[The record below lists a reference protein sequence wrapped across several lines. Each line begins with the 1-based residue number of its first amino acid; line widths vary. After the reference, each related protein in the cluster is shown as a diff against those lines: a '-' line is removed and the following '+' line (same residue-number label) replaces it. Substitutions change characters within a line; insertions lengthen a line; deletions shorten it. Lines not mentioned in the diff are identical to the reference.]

1 MAYDIRIPLHIAQL
15 KLSSGASYQFILNDA
30 DALQFNESSKN
41 TADKYAL
48 KFQENRLNKGRYGAM
63 INEIQ
68 QGEFTKN
75 TLTVSFL
82 AAKDRITHPE
92 FSLEFRYFTRAHGQ
106 GFLSFIPALG
116 IQSYSNKEEE
126 IEKRAEES
134 VRLEFSRESRLK
146 YVQNIIETI
155 WYEEAEMIKEEVSLS
170 IPTLSEVEE
179 MTIEKS
185 KRLLPEV
192 AKKLEITEQAMFG
205 GVAWINQFGNA
216 LRSSFGRSILLVG
229 KSGVGKST
237 LVREVARRKQEIAY
251 QGDIWETTASVLIK
265 ELTKDSG
272 WQDPLASLAKE
283 LGQTGDLL
291 FIRNLADLFEVGQY
305 EGNSISMAEYLRGF
319 IGRGEVILISE
330 CTFEEAA
337 QIEVRAPGFLSLFQS
352 IRMVEPRG
360 KALEEIITEK
370 IESVSKRQKIDLKK
384 NATKEIIRL
393 HRRFMPYS
401 GFPGKPIRFI
411 ESVLLNPKI
420 RKNADETLKLSQ
432 KEIIKAFSEESGMPM
447 FMIDPAA
454 KMDTQKIESDFNRQV
469 FGQENAV
476 NAITNMLATVKTAL
490 SRTNKPI
497 ASFLFVGP
505 TGVGKTELGKV
516 LAQFM
521 FGKRDRLLRFDMSEY
536 SNPYEVSRLIGVG
549 NADGLL
555 TSGVR
560 RQPFSVVLFD
570 EIEKAAKNFFDLLL
584 QVLSEGRLTD
594 GRGKTVNFC
603 STIIIMTSNIG
614 AANLQT
620 KGIGWNSKKSTSDIS
635 DHFVTAAEKYFRP
648 ELFNRIDRIVPFAPL
663 SSETVRFI
671 LNREIA
677 LLNKREGLSHRTIDL
692 EITEEAKEYLAKKGY
707 DEKYGARQL
716 QRAIHEELVTPLSK
730 KVNEFPWDEKL
741 VVKCDV
747 SDNQLVIN
755 LDNDPL
761 GLELLLEELEKV
773 NNADLAGELRY
784 NLDSLNDSF
793 TWLEFTDL
801 LMRRKEEEKA
811 AAEKGEV
818 LPASEISK
826 LLMLREIEQKA
837 KQLRVDIEEIE
848 MEIGLVCL
856 NLRPYAPKINDTI
869 AEWQAAYNK
878 VQIELLSALSPERNM
893 CTLAIYGA
901 GDKLLELKEEYE
913 YIFNVFGIK
922 YSTYLVWFR
931 ADYYNELIPQ
941 KNNDETELAPRESY
955 LYTKF
960 SDKKDKPLQK
970 DDLLRGIEFKLKSP
984 LVYWIFKKENGLQHR
999 IEGDEIEKF
1008 MVLVNEGGMAQT
1020 PTDIHRNSFYKG
1032 SPRRI
1037 ISTTHFKDTVYKLE
1051 RETKEILDLLVSALE
1066 QNFGNEV
1073 AENI

>member
-1 MAYDIRIPLHIAQL
+1 MAYDIKIPLQIAQL
-15 KLSSGASYQFILNDA
+15 KLSSGGSYQFVLNDA
-30 DALQFNESSKN
+30 EALQFNETIKD
-41 TADKYAL
+41 TATRYAQN
-48 KFQENRLNKGRYGAM
+48 FQDSRLNKGRYGAM

-68 QGEFTKN
+68 QGEFIKKN
-75 TLTVSFL
+75 LTVSFL
-82 AAKDRITHPE
+82 AAKDRISYPE
-92 FSLEFRYFTRAHGQ
+92 FSLEFTYFTRTHGQ
-106 GFLSFIPALG
+106 GFLSYIPALG
-116 IQSYSNKEEE
+116 IQSFSNKEEE
-126 IEKRAEES
+126 VEKRAEES
-134 VRLEFSRESRLK
+134 VRLEFSRENRLK
-146 YVQNIIETI
+146 YIQNIVETI
-155 WYEEAEMIKEEVSLS
+155 WYEEAEIVKEEVLLT
-170 IPTLSEVEE
+170 IPTLFEVEE
-179 MTIEKS
+179 MTLEKA
-185 KRLLPEV
+185 KRLLPDV
-192 AKKLEITEQAMFG
+192 AKKLEIKEQTMFG
-205 GVAWINQFGNA
+205 GAAWIKQFGNA
-216 LRSSFGRSILLVG
+216 LQSSFGRSILLVG
-229 KSGVGKST
+229 KSGVGKTT
-237 LVREVARRKQEIAY
+237 LVREVARRKEEIGY
-251 QGDIWETTASVLIK
+251 EGDIWETTASVLIK
-265 ELTKDSG
+265 ELTKETG

-319 IGRGEVILISE
+319 IGRGEVVLITE

-337 QIEVRAPGFLSLFQS
+337 QIEVRSPGFLSLFQA

-360 KALEEIITEK
+360 VELETIITEK
-370 IESVSKRQKIDLKK
+370 IQSVSTRQKIDLKK

-420 RKNADETLKLSQ
+420 RKKADETLKLSQ

-447 FMIDPAA
+447 FMIDPSA
-454 KMDTQKIESDFNRQV
+454 KMDTAQIESDFNKQV
-469 FGQENAV
+469 FGQANAV
-476 NAITNMLATVKTAL
+476 NAIINMLATVKTAL

-516 LAQFM
+516 LAGFM

-549 NADGLL
+549 NTDGLL

-570 EIEKAAKNFFDLLL
+570 EIEKAAKNFYDLLL

-614 AANLQT
+614 ASNLQMR
-620 KGIGWNSKKSTSDIS
+620 GIGWNDTKSTTDIQ

-671 LNREIA
+671 LNREID
-677 LLNKREGLSHRTIDL
+677 LLKKREGLSHRSIDL
-692 EITEEAKEYLAKKGY
+692 EITDAAKDYLAKKGY

-716 QRAIHEELVTPLSK
+716 QRAIHEELVIPLSR

-741 VVKCDV
+741 VILCDV
-747 SDNQLVIN
+747 SDNQLVTKI
-755 LDNDPL
+755 DNDPL

-784 NLDSLNDSF
+784 SLDSLTDSF

-801 LMRRKEEEKA
+801 IMRGKEEEKE

-818 LPASEISK
+818 MQATEIAN
-826 LLMLREIEQKA
+826 LMTLREIEQKST
-837 KQLRVDIEEIE
+837 KLRTDIEAIE

-856 NLRPYAPKINDTI
+856 DLRPYAPIINDTI
-869 AEWQAAYNK
+869 AEWQLDFNK
-878 VQIELLSALSPERNM
+878 VQIELLSVLNSDANK
-893 CTLAIYGA
+893 CTLSIYGA
-901 GDKLLELKEEYE
+901 GEKLLKIMEEYQ
-913 YIFNVFGIK
+913 YIFNTFGINFSAK
-922 YSTYLVWFR
+922 LVWFR
-931 ADYYNELIPQ
+931 ANHYNEVIEMDATQ
-941 KNNDETELAPRESY
+941 DNANPRARY
-955 LYTKF
+955 LYTDFKNG
-960 SDKKDKPLQK
+960 KNKPLQVG
-970 DDLLRGIEFKLKSP
+970 DLLRGVEFKLKSS
-984 LVYWIFKKENGLQHR
+984 LVYWILKQENGLQHR
-999 IEGDEIEKF
+999 LDADEVEKYMVVVEEGTEAE
-1008 MVLVNEGGMAQT
+1008 T
-1020 PTDIHRNSFYKG
+1020 PSDIHRNSFYKG
-1032 SPRRI
+1032 SARRI
-1037 ISTTHFKDTVYKLE
+1037 VSATSFKDTVYKIE
-1051 RETKEILDLLVSALE
+1051 RETKEVLDLIIGALE
-1066 QNFGNEV
+1066 SNFGSEV

>member
-1 MAYDIRIPLHIAQL
+1 MAYDIKIPLHIVQL
-15 KLSSGASYQFILNDA
+15 KLSSGDSYQFVLNDA
-30 DALQFNESSKN
+30 EALQFNETTED
-41 TADKYAL
+41 TADKYAQN
-48 KFQENRLNKGRYGAM
+48 FQKNRLNKGRYGSM

-68 QGEFTKN
+68 QGEFTKKN
-75 TLTVSFL
+75 LTVSFL
-82 AAKDRITHPE
+82 AAKDRISHPE
-92 FSLEFRYFTRAHGQ
+92 FSLEFTYFTRSHGQ
-106 GFLSFIPALG
+106 GFLSFIPVLG
-116 IQSYSNKEEE
+116 IQSFSNKEEE
-126 IEKRAEES
+126 VEKRAEES

-146 YVQNIIETI
+146 YIQNIVETI
-155 WYEEAEMIKEEVSLS
+155 WYKNTEMIKEEVSLT

-179 MTIEKS
+179 MTLEKT

-192 AKKLEITEQAMFG
+192 AKKLEIKEQIMFG
-205 GVAWINQFGNA
+205 GAPWIKLFGNA

-229 KSGVGKST
+229 KSGVGKT
-237 LVREVARRKQEIAY
+237 ALVREMARRKQEVGY
-251 QGDIWETTASVLIK
+251 DGDIWETTASVLIK
-265 ELTKDSG
+265 ELTKETG

-283 LGQTGDLL
+283 LGRTGDLL

-319 IGRGEVILISE
+319 IGRGEVVLISE

-337 QIEVRAPGFLSLFQS
+337 QIEVRAPGFLSFFQT
-352 IRMVEPRG
+352 IRMVEPG
-360 KALEEIITEK
+360 GVELETIITEK
-370 IESVSKRQKIDLKK
+370 IQSISTKRKIDLKK
-384 NATKEIIRL
+384 SATKEIIRL

-420 RKNADETLKLSQ
+420 RKKADETLKLSQ

-447 FMIDPAA
+447 FMIDPTA
-454 KMDTQKIESDFNRQV
+454 KMDTAKIESDFNNQV

-516 LAQFM
+516 LADFM

-536 SNPYEVSRLIGVG
+536 SNPYEVSRLIGIG
-549 NADGLL
+549 NVDGIL

-570 EIEKAAKNFFDLLL
+570 EIEKAAKNFNDLLL

-614 AANLQT
+614 AASLQM
-620 KGIGWNSKKSTSDIS
+620 KGIGWNNTKSITDIQ
-635 DHFVTAAEKYFRP
+635 DHFVTAAEKNFRP

-663 SSETVRFI
+663 SSKTVRFI

-677 LLNKREGLSHRTIDL
+677 LLKKREGISHRSIDL
-692 EITEEAKEYLAKKGY
+692 EITDSAKDYLAAKGY

-716 QRAIHEELVTPLSK
+716 QRAIHEELVTPLSR

-741 VVKCDV
+741 IIRCDV
-747 SDNQLVIN
+747 IDNQLVTEI
-755 LDNDPL
+755 DNDPL

-773 NNADLAGELRY
+773 NNADLTGQLRY
-784 NLDSLNDSF
+784 GLDALTDSF
-793 TWLEFTDL
+793 TWLEFSDL
-801 LMRRKEEEKA
+801 LIRGKEEEKE

-818 LPASEISK
+818 MQIIEIGN
-826 LLMLREIEQKA
+826 LATLREIEVKA
-837 KQLRVDIEEIE
+837 TKLRADIEAIE

-856 NLRPYAPKINDTI
+856 DLRPYAPKINDTI
-869 AEWQAAYNK
+869 ADWQLDFNK
-878 VQIELLSALSPERNM
+878 VQINLLSALNPDANK
-893 CTLAIYGA
+893 CTLSVYGA
-901 GDKLLELKEEYE
+901 GEQLLKIIEEYQ
-913 YIFNVFGIK
+913 YVFDTFGID
-922 YSTYLVWFR
+922 YSAHMVWFR
-931 ADYYNELIPQ
+931 ADYYNEVIEDT
-941 KNNDETELAPRESY
+941 DEGQLVVAPRARY
-955 LYTKF
+955 LYTDF
-960 SDKKDKPLQK
+960 IRGNNKPLQK
-970 DDLLRGIEFKLKSP
+970 DDLLRGVEFKLKSS
-984 LVYWIFKKENGLQHR
+984 LVYWIFKQENGLQHR
-999 IEGDEIEKF
+999 IDADEIEKY
-1008 MVLVNEGGMAQT
+1008 MIVVEDGKEVET
-1020 PTDIHRNSFYKG
+1020 PSDIHRNNFYKG

-1037 ISTTHFKDTVYKLE
+1037 ISATTFKDTVYKIE
-1051 RETKEILDLLVSALE
+1051 KESKEITDLLVGVLE
-1066 QNFGNEV
+1066 SNFGNEV
-1073 AENI
+1073 VENI

>member
-1 MAYDIRIPLHIAQL
+1 MAYDIKIPLHIAQL
-15 KLSSGASYQFILNDA
+15 KLSSGGSFQFILTDA
-30 DALQFNESSKN
+30 EALQFNEASKN
-41 TADKYAL
+41 TADRYAQS
-48 KFQENRLNKGRYGAM
+48 FQKNRLNKGRYGAM

-68 QGEFTKN
+68 GGEFTKKV
-75 TLTVSFL
+75 LTVSFL
-82 AAKDRITHPE
+82 AARDRITHPE
-92 FSLEFRYFTRAHGQ
+92 FSLEFTYFTRSHGQ

-116 IQSYSNKEEE
+116 IQSFSNKEAEV
-126 IEKRAEES
+126 EKRAEES
-134 VRLEFSRESRLK
+134 VRLEFSRENRLK
-146 YVQNIIETI
+146 YVQNIIEAI
-155 WYEEAEMIKEEVSLS
+155 WFDGAEIIKEEVSLS

-179 MTIEKS
+179 MAIEES
-185 KRLLPEV
+185 KRLLPDV
-192 AKKLEITEQAMFG
+192 AKKLEIKDQAMFG
-205 GVAWINQFGNA
+205 GAAWLQQFGNA

-237 LVREVARRKQEIAY
+237 LVREVARRKQEIGY

-265 ELTKDSG
+265 ELTKETG
-272 WQDPLASLAKE
+272 WQDPLANLAKE
-283 LGQTGDLL
+283 LAQTGDLL
-291 FIRNLADLFEVGQY
+291 FIRSLVDLFEVGQY

-319 IGRGEVILISE
+319 IGRGEVVLISE

-337 QIEVRAPGFLSLFQS
+337 QIELRAPGFLSLFQV
-352 IRMVEPRG
+352 IKMVEPKG
-360 KALEEIITEK
+360 AELEKIITDK
-370 IESVSKRQKIDLKK
+370 IQSVSKKQKIDLKK

-420 RKNADETLKLSQ
+420 REKTDKALKLSQ

-454 KMDTQKIESDFNRQV
+454 KMNTAQIESDFNNQV
-469 FGQENAV
+469 FGQQNAV
-476 NAITNMLATVKTAL
+476 SAITNMLATVKTAL

-516 LAQFM
+516 LAEFM

-536 SNPYEVSRLIGVG
+536 SNPYEVSRLIGIG

-570 EIEKAAKNFFDLLL
+570 EIEKAAKNFYDLLL

-620 KGIGWNSKKSTSDIS
+620 KGIGWNSKKSTADIS

-671 LNREIA
+671 LNRELA
-677 LLNKREGLSHRTIDL
+677 LLQKREGLSHRTVDL
-692 EITEEAKEYLAKKGY
+692 DITEKAKEYLAIKGY

-741 VVKCDV
+741 VIRCDV
-747 SDNQLVIN
+747 SGNQLIIAVE
-755 LDNDPL
+755 NDPL

-784 NLDSLNDSF
+784 SLDSLNDSF

-801 LMRRKEEEKA
+801 LLRGEEEEKA
-811 AAEKGEV
+811 AAEKGETLTV
-818 LPASEISK
+818 TEITH
-826 LLMLREIEQKA
+826 LQVLREIQQKA
-837 KQLRVDIEEIE
+837 VQLRTNIEAIE

-856 NLRPYAPKINDTI
+856 DLKPYVPKINDTI
-869 AEWQAAYNK
+869 EAWQATFNK
-878 VQIELLSALSPERNM
+878 VQIDLLSALNPEVNK
-893 CTLAIYGA
+893 CTLGIYGA
-901 GDKLLELKEEYE
+901 GEDLLEIMKEYE
-913 YIFNVFGIK
+913 YIFNTFGIE
-922 YSTYLVWFR
+922 YSAKLVWFR
-931 ADYYNELIPQ
+931 AEYYNEVISQ
-941 KNNDETELAPRESY
+941 SVDSQQVIAPREEY
-955 LYTKF
+955 LYTDF
-960 SDKKDKPLQK
+960 NSRKKKPLEK
-970 DDLLRGIEFKLKSP
+970 DDLLRGVEFKLKSP
-984 LVYWIFKKENGLQHR
+984 LVYWIFKQENGLQHR
-999 IEGDEIEKF
+999 IVAQETESY
-1008 MVLVNEGGMAQT
+1008 MVVVNEGKDAET
-1020 PTDIHRNSFYKG
+1020 PKDIHRKNFYKG
-1032 SPRRI
+1032 SPRRV
-1037 ISTTHFKDTVYKLE
+1037 ISNTSFKDTVYKIE
-1051 RETKEILDLLVSALE
+1051 RETKEATDLLIGALE
-1066 QNFGNEV
+1066 SNFANEV

>member
-1 MAYDIRIPLHIAQL
+1 MAYDIKIPLHIAQL
-15 KLSSGASYQFILNDA
+15 KFSSGGSYQFVLNDA
-30 DALQFNESSKN
+30 EALQFNETVEN
-41 TADKYAL
+41 TAIRYA
-48 KFQENRLNKGRYGAM
+48 KNFQKERLNKGRYGAM

-68 QGEFTKN
+68 KGEFIKKN
-75 TLTVSFL
+75 LTVSFL
-82 AAKDRITHPE
+82 AAKDRISHPE
-92 FSLEFRYFTRAHGQ
+92 FSLEFTYFTRAHGK

-116 IQSYSNKEEE
+116 IQSFSNKEEE
-126 IEKRAEES
+126 VEKRAEES
-134 VRLEFSRESRLK
+134 VRLEFSRENRLQ
-146 YVQNIIETI
+146 YIQNVVEATWHGETEIIKQEI
-155 WYEEAEMIKEEVSLS
+155 SLT

-179 MTIEKS
+179 LNLEKA

-192 AKKLEITEQAMFG
+192 AKKLEIKEQVLFG
-205 GVAWINQFGNA
+205 GVAWIKQFSNI
-216 LRSSFGRSILLVG
+216 LKSSFGRSILLVG
-229 KSGVGKST
+229 KSGVGKTS
-237 LVREVARRKQEIAY
+237 LVREMARRKQEVDY

-265 ELTKDSG
+265 ELTKETG

-283 LGQTGDLL
+283 LGRTGDLL

-305 EGNSISMAEYLRGF
+305 EGNSISIAEYLRAF
-319 IGRGEVILISE
+319 IGRGEVVLISE
-330 CTFEEAA
+330 CTFAEAA
-337 QIEVRAPGFLSLFQS
+337 QIEVRAPGFLSLFQT

-360 KALEEIITEK
+360 AELEKIITDK
-370 IESVSKRQKIDLKK
+370 IQSISTRQKIDLKK

-411 ESVLLNPKI
+411 ESVLLSPKNH
-420 RKNADETLKLSQ
+420 KKVGETLKLSQ

-447 FMIDPAA
+447 FMIDPSA
-454 KMDTQKIESDFNRQV
+454 KMDTVQIESDFNKQV
-469 FGQENAV
+469 FGQKSAV

-490 SRTNKPI
+490 SRRNKPI

-516 LAQFM
+516 LANFM

-536 SNPYEVSRLIGVG
+536 SNPYEVSRLIGIG

-570 EIEKAAKNFFDLLL
+570 EIEKAAKNFYDLLL

-614 AANLQT
+614 ASNLQM
-620 KGIGWNSKKSTSDIS
+620 KGIGWNEKKSVTDIQ

-648 ELFNRIDRIVPFAPL
+648 ELFNRIDRIVPFEPL

-677 LLNKREGLSHRTIDL
+677 LLKKREGISHRSVEL
-692 EITEEAKEYLAKKGY
+692 EITEAAKDYLAKKGY

-741 VVKCDV
+741 IIRCDIV
-747 SDNQLVIN
+747 NNQLITEI
-755 LDNDPL
+755 DNDPL

-773 NNADLAGELRY
+773 NNADLAGELRFG
-784 NLDSLNDSF
+784 LDALTDSF

-801 LMRRKEEEKA
+801 LLRGKEEEKE

-818 LPASEISK
+818 MQVNEISN
-826 LLMLREIEQKA
+826 LSSLREIEKKA
-837 KQLRVDIEEIE
+837 IKLRADIEAIE

-856 NLRPYAPKINDTI
+856 DLRPYAPQINDTI
-869 AEWQAAYNK
+869 AEWQRDFNE
-878 VQIELLSALSPERNM
+878 VQIELLSALNSEANK
-893 CTLAIYGA
+893 CTLSIYGA
-901 GDKLLELKEEYE
+901 GEQLLKIMEEYQ
-913 YIFNVFGIK
+913 YIFDTFGINHSAK
-922 YSTYLVWFR
+922 LVWFR
-931 ADYYNELIPQ
+931 ADYYTEKVGQRSEGEADTLEDKLYIYTDFRNG
-941 KNNDETELAPRESY
+941 KN
-955 LYTKF
+955 
-960 SDKKDKPLQK
+960 KPLQK
-970 DDLLRGIEFKLKSP
+970 GDLLRGVEFRLKSS
-984 LVYWIFKKENGLQHR
+984 LVYWIFKQENGLQHR
-999 IEGDEIEKF
+999 IDGDDIEKYKVVVNEETEIE
-1008 MVLVNEGGMAQT
+1008 E
-1020 PTDIHRNSFYKG
+1020 PIDIHRNSFYKG
-1032 SPRRI
+1032 SPRRV
-1037 ISTTHFKDTVYKLE
+1037 ISATSFKDTIYKIE
-1051 RETKEILDLLVSALE
+1051 RETKEVVAILIGALE
-1066 QNFGNEV
+1066 SNFGSEV
-1073 AENI
+1073 TENI